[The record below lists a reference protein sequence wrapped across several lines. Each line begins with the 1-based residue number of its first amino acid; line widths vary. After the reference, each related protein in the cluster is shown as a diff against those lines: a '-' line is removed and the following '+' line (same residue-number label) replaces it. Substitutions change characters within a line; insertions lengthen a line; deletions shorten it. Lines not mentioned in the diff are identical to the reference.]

1 MKYVIFT
8 AGTWTKKL
16 LTLDR
21 FAQIEYFVDN
31 DPNKW
36 NKKFCIERKKNE
48 LNDFWGKQ
56 FIIEN
61 EYDKCNILTNKMIYS
76 PEVLKK
82 EIKKNI
88 IIIIG
93 DKMHYEEISYQLIDM
108 GFIENIHFFNGWE
121 LTESFYKKC
130 INSHLSWIK
139 YEKYNDI
146 NYVNE
151 KWELRTKIMSK
162 LIPSYTNRI
171 VDLGCG
177 DGKLKK
183 YLSKE
188 IKYIPVDYC
197 DRGINN
203 IIMDFNSCKVPQNIA
218 DADTIFMAGVFI
230 YIDKTEKFLKQ
241 FINSKCIILD
251 FIDGK
256 IYERLDGKVM
266 INRYTKNY
274 ITLKDLIK
282 IMKSGGFYLT
292 DISDSVD
299 DALIYKFEKIR

>member
-1 MKYVIFT
+1 
-8 AGTWTKKL
+8 
-16 LTLDR
+16 
-21 FAQIEYFVDN
+21 
-31 DPNKW
+31 
-36 NKKFCIERKKNE
+36 
-48 LNDFWGKQ
+48 
-56 FIIEN
+56 
-61 EYDKCNILTNKMIYS
+61 
-76 PEVLKK
+76 
-82 EIKKNI
+82 
-88 IIIIG
+88 
-93 DKMHYEEISYQLIDM
+93 
-108 GFIENIHFFNGWE
+108 
-121 LTESFYKKC
+121 
-130 INSHLSWIK
+130 
-139 YEKYNDI
+139 
-146 NYVNE
+146 
-151 KWELRTKIMSK
+151 MSK
-162 LIPSYTNRI
+162 LIPSYTKRI

-230 YIDKTEKFLKQ
+230 YIDKPEKFLKQ